1 MPAAGDTTN
10 VPIAGSAVPDQ
21 YVDNEYAA
29 NPSAPGGFA
38 KRQRVA
44 DPDVQQLLSDVAT
57 LMRIAVSNIP
67 ARDGSLDASRVTL
80 AGTTNNI
87 ATVTSVTTVTTVTTL
102 TNQTSIGGR
111 TAEYDQ
117 ISAMVCAAQGLYNGI
132 VVTPLWPFYF
142 ATLLPMTLMELQTT
156 MGSPRVPAATF

>member
-1 MPAAGDTTN
+1 MSAAGDVTN
-10 VPIAGSAVPDQ
+10 VPIAGSAAPDQ
-21 YVDNEYAA
+21 YVDNEYASNA
-29 NPSAPGGFA
+29 TAPGGFA

-44 DPDVQQLLSDVAT
+44 DPDSQQLLSDIAT
-57 LMRIAVSNIP
+57 LLRILISNTP
-67 ARDGSLDASRVTL
+67 ARDGSLDAGRVTL

-87 ATVTSVTTVTTVTTL
+87 ATVTSITTVSTVTTL

-117 ISAMVCAAQGLYNGI
+117 ISAMVCAAQGLYNEI

-142 ATLLPMTLMELQTT
+142 ATLLPTTLTELQTT